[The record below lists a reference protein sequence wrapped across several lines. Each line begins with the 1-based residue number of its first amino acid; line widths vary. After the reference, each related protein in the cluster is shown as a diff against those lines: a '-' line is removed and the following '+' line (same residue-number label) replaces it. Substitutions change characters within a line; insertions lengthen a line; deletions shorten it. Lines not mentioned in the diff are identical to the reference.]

1 MPALISLRPKPFSP
15 PRITSMVDGVDPQ
28 RSATFQHDANGNL
41 IEEQDT
47 YEMNFF

>member
-1 MPALISLRPKPFSP
+1 VSEAQLARERGAKRL
-15 PRITSMVDGVDPQ
+15 
-28 RSATFQHDANGNL
+28 NGNL